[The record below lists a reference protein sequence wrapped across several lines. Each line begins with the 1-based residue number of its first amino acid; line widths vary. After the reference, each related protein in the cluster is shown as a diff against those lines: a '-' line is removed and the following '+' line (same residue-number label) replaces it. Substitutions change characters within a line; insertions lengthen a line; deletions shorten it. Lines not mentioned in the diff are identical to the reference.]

1 MELEEKVVLITGAG
15 SGIGRATALLFA
27 ARGARISAV
36 DSNLRTATE
45 TVGLVTAQG
54 GSAICTQADVS
65 HPESARSMV
74 QATVQAWGRLDVLIN
89 SAGVAVVGNVATL
102 SEQAWDRAIAVNLKS
117 VFLSS
122 KYAIPHLRKQE
133 EGCILIIGSA
143 NALRPFA
150 DRDAYSASKGALI
163 ALTKGMALSFAKDRI
178 RVNCLCPGTTDT
190 PMLDD
195 VINELPPTERPSRE
209 ALANRQPLGRMGT
222 VEEVAQA
229 ALFAVSSSFMTGSI
243 LLIDGGMSL

>member
-1 MELEEKVVLITGAG
+1 MELQEKVVLITGAG

-27 ARGARISAV
+27 ARGARISVV

-45 TVGLVTAQG
+45 TVDLVTEQG
-54 GSAICTQADVS
+54 GSAICTEADVS
-65 HPESARSMV
+65 HREAARSMV
-74 QATVQAWGRLDVLIN
+74 QATVEAWGRLDVLIN
-89 SAGVAVVGNVATL
+89 SAGIAVVGNVATL

-133 EGCILIIGSA
+133 EGCILIIASA

-150 DRDAYSASKGALI
+150 NRDAYSAAKGALI
-163 ALTKGMALSFAKDRI
+163 ALTKGMALSFAEDRI

-195 VINELPPTERPSRE
+195 VINQLPPTERPSRE